1 MSDFGEFQKP
11 CSHKS
16 NGRNLPG
23 CFCPL
28 PDLPAQHHLFLHD
41 GKEFLRGLSPATP
54 DPGCSM
60 EIANVKCLAGVLL
73 LPHAGCYERDDS
85 VVALVAPAGKS
96 LVPGLISKDAPLHPV
111 QEARC
116 QAFPSGYT
124 AVLSRQ
130 CPVPDEKTIGS
141 TVPWSASSPLWRRRS
156 RAFPRSFSKSR
167 AYRLRS
173 APMSGWQGGLSCTR
187 RWRIFF
193 SSERTGSLWSSRF
206 WLGERLPRLLRK
218 KMITEDTARG
228 MCEHRLVEY
237 RSLEVRLPDPCGTY
251 GFGKDR

>member
-1 MSDFGEFQKP
+1 MSDFCEFQKP

-41 GKEFLRGLSPATP
+41 GKEFLRGLSSATP

-73 LPHAGCYERDDS
+73 LPHAGCYARDDS
-85 VVALVAPAGKS
+85 VVALVAPAGES
-96 LVPGLISKDAPLHPV
+96 PVPGLISKDAPLHPI
-111 QEARC
+111 QELRC
-116 QAFPSGYT
+116 RAFPSGYT

-141 TVPWSASSPLWRRRS
+141 STMACIL
-156 RAFPRSFSKSR
+156 SFVIQQEPGFSQELLKR
-167 AYRLRS
+167 QAYRLRS
-173 APMSGWQGGLSCTR
+173 APMSGWQGGL
-187 RWRIFF
+187 
-193 SSERTGSLWSSRF
+193 
-206 WLGERLPRLLRK
+206 
-218 KMITEDTARG
+218 
-228 MCEHRLVEY
+228 
-237 RSLEVRLPDPCGTY
+237 
-251 GFGKDR
+251 

>member
-1 MSDFGEFQKP
+1 MSDFCASQKP

-41 GKEFLRGLSPATP
+41 GKEFLRGLSSATP

-73 LPHAGCYERDDS
+73 LPHAGCYEREDS
-85 VVALVAPAGKS
+85 VVTLVAPAGES
-96 LVPGLISKDAPLHPV
+96 PVPGLISEDALLHPV

-141 TVPWSASSPLWRRRS
+141 STMECILSFVTPLFPGASQKVRRIDCGLRPCRDGKGACHAHGDGASSFPVKG
-156 RAFPRSFSKSR
+156 RALYGP
-167 AYRLRS
+167 
-173 APMSGWQGGLSCTR
+173 PVSGWESA
-187 RWRIFF
+187 F
-193 SSERTGSLWSSRF
+193 
-206 WLGERLPRLLRK
+206 
-218 KMITEDTARG
+218 RG
-228 MCEHRLVEY
+228 C
-237 RSLEVRLPDPCGTY
+237 S
-251 GFGKDR
+251 GKR

>member
-1 MSDFGEFQKP
+1 MQEKGLEPSLLIQKADFESAASADSAIPAYGLWCGTSTCSRIFVILSDLPKNNNLGFLCQISANSRNRVRTKAMAETYLGASVPFQI
-11 CSHKS
+11 
-16 NGRNLPG
+16 
-23 CFCPL
+23 F

-85 VVALVAPAGKS
+85 VVALVAPAGES
-96 LVPGLISKDAPLHPV
+96 PVPGLISKDALLHPV
-111 QEARC
+111 QEIRC

-141 TVPWSASSPLWRRRS
+141 TVPWSASSPL
-156 RAFPRSFSKSR
+156 
-167 AYRLRS
+167 
-173 APMSGWQGGLSCTR
+173 
-187 RWRIFF
+187 
-193 SSERTGSLWSSRF
+193 
-206 WLGERLPRLLRK
+206 
-218 KMITEDTARG
+218 
-228 MCEHRLVEY
+228 
-237 RSLEVRLPDPCGTY
+237 
-251 GFGKDR
+251 